1 MKNFF
6 LLTIFLNLTILAQT
20 FIDSTNVNSINSN
33 FDSINSDLQ
42 DTQTRINLQT
52 DIQRGNL
59 VRQQLQFNEIIN
71 KHFGL
76 KFFQQDSSLGSTFDN
91 LPIPGFYEIG
101 VGDEIRI
108 SLWGQADLQQIFV
121 VDKEGRIFVPSIGF
135 IPVIG
140 KSLAE
145 LKQFLKQEFSKSYS
159 TLYSDQ
165 DKTFMDVS
173 MVTIQSINIQ
183 VIGHVV
189 SPGAYNVHPFSN
201 VVSAISQAGGID
213 TTGSI
218 RNIKVLR
225 DGNVYKEID
234 FYKLLT
240 FGENNHDFR
249 LKTKDIILV
258 DKRQTT
264 IHIDGEV
271 NKPGFYEMIKNE
283 NFNNLLKFCGDFK
296 PQASLVVEIT
306 KIMSRLERLNDDD
319 AFEKFYFRDL
329 SKINFSDGDKIIIPR
344 IKNTNSQVY
353 AYGQVKNEGSYEFVE
368 SMRIYDLL
376 ELAGGINDNEF
387 LKSVNIEK
395 IDLIRRDIKSNFSEV
410 ITLDLEKI
418 INKDENENILLEN
431 YDQITVYPNLNFLP
445 PKTVNLFGEINFPGI
460 YPILKDNE
468 SISSIIIRAGGL
480 TSRAYEK
487 GIILTRKNQRVI
499 LEGLNNIVKDGDQIN
514 VPETPNVVEI
524 KGQVFN
530 PGLISY
536 KSNRKIKEYLEI
548 AGGLTPNADLN
559 NILIYYVDGSVKIK
573 KRFANLNVEPGSI
586 IQINQ
591 KVESTNLVG
600 QVLTFVEGISNTITQ
615 IITTYVIITQIG
627 NVISGN
633 STQ

>member
-1 MKNFF
+1 MKKFF
-6 LLTIFLNLTILAQT
+6 LLTIFLNFTILAQT
-20 FIDSTNVNSINSN
+20 FIDSTNFS
-33 FDSINSDLQ
+33 SINSDLK
-42 DTQTRINLQT
+42 DAQTRINLQT

-59 VRQQLQFNEIIN
+59 VRQQFQFNEIIN
-71 KHFGL
+71 QHFGL
-76 KFFQQDSSLGSTFDN
+76 KFFQPDSSLGSTFDN

-159 TLYSDQ
+159 TLYSDE

-201 VVSAISQAGGID
+201 IVSAISQAGGID

-225 DGNVYKEID
+225 DGNVYKEVD

-240 FGENNHDFR
+240 LGENNHDFR

-271 NKPGFYEMIKNE
+271 NKPGFYEMKKNE

-296 PQASLVVEIT
+296 PQSSLVVEIT
-306 KIMSRLERLNDDD
+306 KIMSRSERLNDDD

-329 SKINFSDGDKIIIPR
+329 SKINFSDGDKIVIPR

-353 AYGQVKNEGSYEFVE
+353 AFGQVKNEGSYEFVE

-395 IDLIRRDIKSNFSEV
+395 IDLIRRDIKSNFSKV

-468 SISSIIIRAGGL
+468 SISSIISRAGGL
-480 TSRAYEK
+480 TSRAYKK

-514 VPETPNVVEI
+514 VPEIPNVVEI

-536 KSNRKIKEYLEI
+536 KANRKIKEYLEI

>member
-1 MKNFF
+1 MC
-6 LLTIFLNLTILAQT
+6 
-20 FIDSTNVNSINSN
+20 
-33 FDSINSDLQ
+33 
-42 DTQTRINLQT
+42 
-52 DIQRGNL
+52 
-59 VRQQLQFNEIIN
+59 
-71 KHFGL
+71 
-76 KFFQQDSSLGSTFDN
+76 
-91 LPIPGFYEIG
+91 
-101 VGDEIRI
+101 IR
-108 SLWGQADLQQIFV
+108 DRV
-121 VDKEGRIFVPSIGF
+121 
-135 IPVIG
+135 
-140 KSLAE
+140 
-145 LKQFLKQEFSKSYS
+145 
-159 TLYSDQ
+159 
-165 DKTFMDVS
+165 
-173 MVTIQSINIQ
+173 
-183 VIGHVV
+183 
-189 SPGAYNVHPFSN
+189 
-201 VVSAISQAGGID
+201 
-213 TTGSI
+213 
-218 RNIKVLR
+218 
-225 DGNVYKEID
+225 
-234 FYKLLT
+234 
-240 FGENNHDFR
+240 
-249 LKTKDIILV
+249 
-258 DKRQTT
+258 
-264 IHIDGEV
+264 
-271 NKPGFYEMIKNE
+271 
-283 NFNNLLKFCGDFK
+283 
-296 PQASLVVEIT
+296 
-306 KIMSRLERLNDDD
+306 
-319 AFEKFYFRDL
+319 
-329 SKINFSDGDKIIIPR
+329 
-344 IKNTNSQVY
+344 
-353 AYGQVKNEGSYEFVE
+353 
-368 SMRIYDLL
+368 
-376 ELAGGINDNEF
+376 AGGINDNEF

-468 SISSIIIRAGGL
+468 SISSIISRAGGL

-633 STQ
+633 SAQ

>member
-1 MKNFF
+1 MKKFF
-6 LLTIFLNLTILAQT
+6 LFTIFLNFTILAQT
-20 FIDSTNVNSINSN
+20 FIDSTNFS
-33 FDSINSDLQ
+33 SINSDLK
-42 DTQTRINLQT
+42 DAQTRINLQT

-59 VRQQLQFNEIIN
+59 VRQQFQFNEIIN
-71 KHFGL
+71 QHFGL
-76 KFFQQDSSLGSTFDN
+76 KFFQPDSSLGSTFDN

-159 TLYSDQ
+159 TLYSDE

-201 VVSAISQAGGID
+201 IVSAISQAGGID

-225 DGNVYKEID
+225 DGNVYKEVD

-240 FGENNHDFR
+240 LGENNHDFR

-264 IHIDGEV
+264 IHIDGEI
-271 NKPGFYEMIKNE
+271 NKPGFYEMKKNE

-306 KIMSRLERLNDDD
+306 KIMSRSERLNDDD

-329 SKINFSDGDKIIIPR
+329 SKINFSDGDKIVIPR

-376 ELAGGINDNEF
+376 ELAGGINDKEF

-395 IDLIRRDIKSNFSEV
+395 IDLIRRDIKSNFSKV

-468 SISSIIIRAGGL
+468 SISSIISRAGGL
-480 TSRAYEK
+480 TSRAYKK

-514 VPETPNVVEI
+514 VPEIPNVVEI

-536 KSNRKIKEYLEI
+536 KANRKIKEYLEI

>member
-6 LLTIFLNLTILAQT
+6 LLTIFLNFTILAQT
-20 FIDSTNVNSINSN
+20 FIDSTNLSSINL
-33 FDSINSDLQ
+33 DLK
-42 DTQTRINLQT
+42 DAQTRINLQT

-59 VRQQLQFNEIIN
+59 VRQQFQFNEIIN

-76 KFFQQDSSLGSTFDN
+76 KFFQPDSSLGSTFDN

-145 LKQFLKQEFSKSYS
+145 LKQYLKQEFSKSYS
-159 TLYSDQ
+159 TLYSDE

-201 VVSAISQAGGID
+201 IVSAISQAGGID

-240 FGENNHDFR
+240 SGENNHDFR

-264 IHIDGEV
+264 IHIDGEI
-271 NKPGFYEMIKNE
+271 NKPGFYEMKTNE

-296 PQASLVVEIT
+296 PQASLVVEII
-306 KIMSRLERLNDDD
+306 KIMSRSERLNDDD

-353 AYGQVKNEGSYEFVE
+353 VYGQVKNEGSYEFVE

-395 IDLIRRDIKSNFSEV
+395 IDLIRRDITSNFSEV
-410 ITLDLEKI
+410 ISLDLEKI

-460 YPILKDNE
+460 YPILKDDE
-468 SISSIIIRAGGL
+468 SILSILTRAGGL
-480 TSRAYEK
+480 TSRAYER
-487 GIILTRKNQRVI
+487 GIILTRNNQRVI

>member
-1 MKNFF
+1 MKKFF
-6 LLTIFLNLTILAQT
+6 LLTIFLNFTILAQT
-20 FIDSTNVNSINSN
+20 FIDSTNFS
-33 FDSINSDLQ
+33 SINSDLK
-42 DTQTRINLQT
+42 DAQTRINLQT

-59 VRQQLQFNEIIN
+59 VRQQFQFNEIIN
-71 KHFGL
+71 QHFGL
-76 KFFQQDSSLGSTFDN
+76 KFFQPDSSLGSTFDN

-159 TLYSDQ
+159 TLYSDE

-201 VVSAISQAGGID
+201 IVSAISQAGGID

-225 DGNVYKEID
+225 DGNVYKEVD

-240 FGENNHDFR
+240 LGENNHDFR

-258 DKRQTT
+258 DKRKTT
-264 IHIDGEV
+264 IHIDGEI
-271 NKPGFYEMIKNE
+271 NKPGFYEMKKNE

-306 KIMSRLERLNDDD
+306 KIMSRSERLNDDD

-329 SKINFSDGDKIIIPR
+329 SKINFSDGDKIVIPR

-376 ELAGGINDNEF
+376 ELAGGINDKEF

-395 IDLIRRDIKSNFSEV
+395 IDLIRRDIKSNFSKV

-468 SISSIIIRAGGL
+468 SISSIISRAGGL
-480 TSRAYEK
+480 TSRAYKK

-514 VPETPNVVEI
+514 VPEIPNVVEI

-536 KSNRKIKEYLEI
+536 KANRKIKEYLEI

>member
-1 MKNFF
+1 MKKFF
-6 LLTIFLNLTILAQT
+6 LLTIFLNFTILAQT
-20 FIDSTNVNSINSN
+20 FIDSTNFS
-33 FDSINSDLQ
+33 SINSDLK
-42 DTQTRINLQT
+42 DAQTRINLQT

-59 VRQQLQFNEIIN
+59 VRQQFQFNEIIN
-71 KHFGL
+71 QHFGL
-76 KFFQQDSSLGSTFDN
+76 KFFQPDSSLGSTFDN

-121 VDKEGRIFVPSIGF
+121 VDKEGRFFVPSIGF

-159 TLYSDQ
+159 TLYSDE

-201 VVSAISQAGGID
+201 IVSAISQAGGID

-225 DGNVYKEID
+225 DGNVYKEVD

-240 FGENNHDFR
+240 LGENNHDFR

-264 IHIDGEV
+264 IHIDGEI
-271 NKPGFYEMIKNE
+271 NKPGFYEMKKNE

-306 KIMSRLERLNDDD
+306 KIMSRSERLNDDD

-329 SKINFSDGDKIIIPR
+329 SKINFSDGDKIVIPR

-376 ELAGGINDNEF
+376 ELAGGINDKEF

-395 IDLIRRDIKSNFSEV
+395 IDLIRRDIKSNFSKV

-468 SISSIIIRAGGL
+468 SISSIISRAGGL
-480 TSRAYEK
+480 TSRAYKK

-514 VPETPNVVEI
+514 VPEIPNVVEI

-536 KSNRKIKEYLEI
+536 KANRKIKEYLEI

>member
-1 MKNFF
+1 MKKFF
-6 LLTIFLNLTILAQT
+6 LLTIFLNFTILAQT
-20 FIDSTNVNSINSN
+20 FIDSTNFS
-33 FDSINSDLQ
+33 SINSDLK
-42 DTQTRINLQT
+42 DAQTRINLQT

-59 VRQQLQFNEIIN
+59 VRQQFQFNEIIN
-71 KHFGL
+71 QHFGL
-76 KFFQQDSSLGSTFDN
+76 KFFQPDSSLGSTFDN

-159 TLYSDQ
+159 TLYSDE

-201 VVSAISQAGGID
+201 IVSAISQAGGID

-225 DGNVYKEID
+225 DGNVYKEVD

-240 FGENNHDFR
+240 LGENNHDFR

-264 IHIDGEV
+264 IHIDGEI
-271 NKPGFYEMIKNE
+271 NKPGFYEMKKNE

-306 KIMSRLERLNDDD
+306 KIMSRSERLNDDD

-329 SKINFSDGDKIIIPR
+329 SKINFSDGDKIVIPR

-395 IDLIRRDIKSNFSEV
+395 IDLIRRDIKSNFSKV

-468 SISSIIIRAGGL
+468 SISSIISRAGGL

-514 VPETPNVVEI
+514 VPEIPNVVEI

-536 KSNRKIKEYLEI
+536 KANRKIKEYLEI